1 MAFLYF
7 LQFTLAFGLIITILM
22 HSPKGEGMG
31 AIGGNA
37 RIFQAPKGLEAGLDR
52 LTLILATGFVV
63 LSLIIAISSR

>member
-7 LQFTLAFGLIITILM
+7 LQFTMAFGLIITILM

-37 RIFQAPKGLEAGLDR
+37 RVFHTPKGLEAGLDR
-52 LTLILATGFVV
+52 LTFILGTGFVI
-63 LSLIIAISSR
+63 LSLIIAVAAR